1 MALVAAPATE
11 LAAEATAEVAA
22 EGALEAERVN
32 DVRRLEALEEAAP
45 AAPVEEAV
53 AEEDMLEEEEA
64 VDPPA
69 APPDVELE
77 ESTAVSSIVSGKVEL
92 MG

>member
-1 MALVAAPATE
+1 M
-11 LAAEATAEVAA
+11 AA

-45 AAPVEEAV
+45 AAPVEVAV
-53 AEEDMLEEEEA
+53 AEEDMLEEEEEE